1 MIVLHDTEL
10 AIFFCFP
17 EIMANAIDVND
28 QGSTL
33 VQIKEEE
40 EDTNKQPAVKRKRGQ
55 SKSQTK
61 SEEPKEEIKIEGNL
75 DLLVISVVLVMHTI
89 NMRWDDKRNCSPMQQ
104 LLPM

>member
-1 MIVLHDTEL
+1 MG
-10 AIFFCFP
+10 
-17 EIMANAIDVND
+17 NAIDVND

-61 SEEPKEEIKIEGNL
+61 CEKMPKEEIKIEGNL
-75 DLLVISVVLVMHTI
+75 DLLVTTVVLVMHAT
-89 NMRWDDKRNCSPMQQ
+89 NVRWDDKHNCSPMQQ